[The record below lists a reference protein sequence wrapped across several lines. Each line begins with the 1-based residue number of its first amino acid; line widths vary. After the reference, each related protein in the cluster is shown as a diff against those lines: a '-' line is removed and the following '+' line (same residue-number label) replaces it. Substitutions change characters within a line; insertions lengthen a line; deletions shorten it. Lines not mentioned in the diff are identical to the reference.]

1 MVKGLIFDL
10 DGVIVSTE
18 LNHYLAWKKIADKF
32 DIPFNEEA
40 NEELKGLSRKDSL
53 IKLLEISNLSFEET
67 YFNELLTIKN
77 EHYLNSLES
86 LSMKNVLPGVLMLL
100 NRAKER
106 GVAMSVGSSSKNAAF
121 ILDKLGL
128 TDYFDIIVD
137 GNGVKY
143 PKPHPEVFLNAAKGM
158 RLQAIDCVVFEDALS
173 GVEAAKSGGFKV
185 IAVGNPNI
193 MNHADDYL
201 TDLTEFKF

>member
-32 DIPFNEEA
+32 DIPFNEVA
-40 NEELKGLSRKDSL
+40 NEQLKGLSREDSL
-53 IKLLEISNLSFEET
+53 LKLLEIVNLSFEET

-86 LSMKNVLPGVLMLL
+86 LSLKNILPGVLMLL
-100 NRAKER
+100 NSAKER
-106 GVAMSVGSSSKNAAF
+106 GVFMSVGSSSKNAAF

-158 RLQAIDCVVFEDALS
+158 CLQAIDCVVFED
-173 GVEAAKSGGFKV
+173 
-185 IAVGNPNI
+185 
-193 MNHADDYL
+193 
-201 TDLTEFKF
+201 

>member
-32 DIPFNEEA
+32 DIPFNEVA
-40 NEELKGLSRKDSL
+40 NEQLKGLSRKDSL
-53 IKLLEISNLSFEET
+53 LKLLEIANLSFEET

-77 EHYLNSLES
+77 EHYLNSLDS
-86 LSMKNVLPGVLMLL
+86 LSMKNILPGVLMLL
-100 NRAKER
+100 DNAKIR
-106 GVAMSVGSSSKNAAF
+106 GISMSVGSSSKNAAF

-143 PKPHPEVFLNAAKGM
+143 PKPSSRGVFKCGKRNGIASH
-158 RLQAIDCVVFEDALS
+158 RLYCI
-173 GVEAAKSGGFKV
+173 
-185 IAVGNPNI
+185 
-193 MNHADDYL
+193 
-201 TDLTEFKF
+201 